1 MLASTNLDLVNLCN
15 IHYVNLLHPVS
26 SKVLI
31 CLSRFCHCLIS
42 CCPQLNVFPIIKCN
56 NNIDNDNNNYC
67 ILLLLLT
74 FITIITTG
82 LLAELHARTKRA
94 CGCSPIA

>member
-1 MLASTNLDLVNLCN
+1 MLVSTNLDLVNLCN
-15 IHYVNLLHPVS
+15 IHYANLLHPVR

-56 NNIDNDNNNYC
+56 NNIDNNNNNYC
-67 ILLLLLT
+67 ILLLYY
-74 FITIITTG
+74 
-82 LLAELHARTKRA
+82 
-94 CGCSPIA
+94 